1 MPNMCPRHA
10 TGVISISLG
19 GTPAVVIDY
28 SKGRSESSRVSQA
41 YKVVC
46 AANLVEY
53 RRLVVLPLEPCVV
66 CKVIGYTIS
75 LRAFV
80 VSRKRVSR
88 TDGVL
93 YKRI

>member
-1 MPNMCPRHA
+1 MLNMCPRHA

-46 AANLVEY
+46 PANLVEY
-53 RRLVVLPLEPCVV
+53 RRLVVLPLEPCMG
-66 CKVIGYTIS
+66 CKVIGCTIS
-75 LRAFV
+75 SARFRGQSQESLAN
-80 VSRKRVSR
+80 
-88 TDGVL
+88 
-93 YKRI
+93 